1 MATNST
7 QRPDAERTAGSMHRD
22 CSAARPIGTTGRKY
36 RSVRALIIGEKLPKK
51 VLREFDRLVR
61 LDRKRERE
69 QSKPQNALAEPSGK
83 EKHKQP

>member
-1 MATNST
+1 MNMQTNST
-7 QRPDAERTAGSMHRD
+7 AERTPGSLHPAG
-22 CSAARPIGTTGRKY
+22 SAARLIGTTGRKY

-69 QSKPQNALAEPSGK
+69 QSKPQNNE
-83 EKHKQP
+83 